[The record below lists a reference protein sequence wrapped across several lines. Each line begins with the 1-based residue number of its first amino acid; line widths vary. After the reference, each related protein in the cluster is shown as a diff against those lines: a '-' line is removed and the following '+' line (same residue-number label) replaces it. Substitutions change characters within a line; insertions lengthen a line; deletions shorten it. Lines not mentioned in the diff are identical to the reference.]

1 MEDDGLHKESCFGH
15 QTLHFLLIFI
25 SWYQRGVFLDIKK
38 IQLSMKADGFY
49 GVEDETAE
57 ELLVPSV
64 RLMRKLRKM
73 EHKFHLMLGS
83 SWMQR
88 K

>member
-1 MEDDGLHKESCFGH
+1 
-15 QTLHFLLIFI
+15 
-25 SWYQRGVFLDIKK
+25 
-38 IQLSMKADGFY
+38 MKADGFY

>member
-1 MEDDGLHKESCFGH
+1 
-15 QTLHFLLIFI
+15 
-25 SWYQRGVFLDIKK
+25 
-38 IQLSMKADGFY
+38 MKSDGFN

-64 RLMRKLRKM
+64 WLMRKLRKM

-88 K
+88 KKKKKKH